1 MEYIKAIQNEDGSWH
16 LEVLGVPY
24 GSEQDRDS
32 DNQFFNADTNTH
44 EGKLPT
50 IPAVYYHGRNEKGK
64 PSDAPEY
71 IGTAKHLRTDEK
83 GVWYEVV
90 LDKLNA
96 YASRVWEAA
105 KQGIARA
112 SSGSAPHL
120 VRLGNNGHI
129 REWPVFELSVFDTGE
144 GRQPSNRHAVAMP
157 MMKAIYEQAG
167 IEMVEIQPEA
177 ASTDAADN
185 ESQKSKMENKEME
198 TKDVQDL
205 IDAALKA
212 DREAQAQALEAAKSR
227 KAEIDAEVAK
237 QVEAVKAEAAKT
249 RRLPDYD
256 GVAPYATKFND
267 SKYNNYSAA
276 DLALSADVLRSK
288 GIKASDQLTKS
299 MLLKVISENA
309 NSAEREEDLNYIKSA
324 IPSHLQDEKALKAA
338 EVMATGD
345 SGNGAEWVATL
356 YSPEIWRSIRHEGGI
371 VSKIPSGIIGDGYNN
386 EYVPLED
393 ADPTWYTVP
402 ETTANDSTML
412 FPVAS
417 VPASKAGTGQKN
429 IALTKKGAR
438 TVYSGELIEDS
449 IVPFASQLREQLGL
463 SGREL
468 MEAWVINADSEAGAS
483 ANVNDIGGT
492 PAATDW
498 FLGGN
503 GFRKLALVT
512 NTANSRSAG
521 GALAIE
527 DYLETMRLMGTAGIA
542 AADMSKLSF
551 IVDPNVHF
559 ANMSLPEVKTRDVFS
574 AATIENGFLKYVYG
588 VQILPSW
595 QYHKGATGLKA
606 NTAGKVDLDTQG
618 NNTTGAFLCV
628 RWDQWKMK
636 YKRRMT
642 IELTRFANS
651 DSYEIV
657 ALTRFGM
664 GYRDSEASATTY
676 NVGI

>member
-1 MEYIKAIQNEDGSWH
+1 MEYIKAIQSEDGSWT

-185 ESQKSKMENKEME
+185 DSQKSKMENKEME
-198 TKDVQDL
+198 SKDVQEL
-205 IDAALKA
+205 IEAALKA

-227 KAEIDAEVAK
+227 QAEIDAEVAK
-237 QVEAVKAEAAKT
+237 QVDAVKAEAAKG
-249 RRLPDYD
+249 RRLPDFD

-267 SKYNNYSAA
+267 SKFDNMTAGELSLGLEVLKANKKDIPQAA
-276 DLALSADVLRSK
+276 VKSLALKLISANAKTEGEESDLRYV
-288 GIKASDQLTKS
+288 KS
-299 MLLKVISENA
+299 SMPTQMLDEKYLK
-309 NSAEREEDLNYIKSA
+309 SAEI
-324 IPSHLQDEKALKAA
+324 
-338 EVMATGD
+338 MATGD
-345 SGNGAEWVATL
+345 SGNGSDWIGTA
-356 YSPEIWRSIRHEGGI
+356 YSSELWRSIRHAGGI
-371 VSKIPSGIIGDGYNN
+371 VEKLPSVVIPDGYSSQ
-386 EYVPLED
+386 YFPLED
-393 ADPTWYTVP
+393 ADPTWYKVA
-402 ETTANDSTML
+402 ETTATDAVSQPT
-412 FPVAS
+412 VS
-417 VPASKAGTGQKN
+417 VTASKAGTG
-429 IALTKKGAR
+429 TKQITVAKAGAR
-438 TVYSGELIEDS
+438 TLYSGELTEDS
-449 IVPFASQLREQLGL
+449 IVRFAPQLREQMVL
-463 SGREL
+463 SGQEL
-468 MEAWVINADSEAGAS
+468 MEALVINGDTETGATT
-483 ANVNDIGGT
+483 NINDIGGT
-492 PAATDW
+492 PAASDW
-498 FLGGN
+498 FMILN

-512 NTANSRSAG
+512 NTGNARSAG

-527 DYLETMRLMGTAGIA
+527 DYLETMKLMGTAGIA
-542 AADMSKLSF
+542 AQDLSKLMF

-559 ANMSLPEVKTRDVFS
+559 ANMSLPEVKTRDIFS
-574 AATIENGFLKYVYG
+574 AATIENGFLKRAYG
-588 VQILPSW
+588 VEIFPSW
-595 QYHKGATGLKA
+595 QFHRGATGLKA
-606 NTAGKVDLDTQG
+606 NSAGKVDLDTQG
-618 NNTTGAFLCV
+618 NNTLGAFLCV
-628 RWDQWKMK
+628 RPDQWKFA

-642 IELTRFANS
+642 IESTRFASS
-651 DSYEIV
+651 DTYEIV
-657 ALTRFGM
+657 ALARFGL
-664 GYRDSEASATTY
+664 GYRDAEAAAISY